1 MNIAGAVPMRSR
13 NKYTWCETRAIINDD
28 NDNEK
33 EYWFGRLGDET
44 VHIDFEER
52 FWYKV
57 FGLIKE

>member
-1 MNIAGAVPMRSR
+1 M
-13 NKYTWCETRAIINDD
+13 WCETRAIINDD

-52 FWYKV
+52 FWYSFRFNNGTMLSLNEKK
-57 FGLIKE
+57 IQYS